1 MNESLP
7 PPTGVL
13 SPRTPD
19 TGRTPSLRRST
30 VWTGAGDAV
39 YAVCQWG
46 LLVVLAR
53 LGTPEMVGQF
63 ALALAITAP
72 VLLFSN
78 LGLRPLQ
85 STDAHH
91 QFVFGDYLTLR
102 LIMNA
107 VALGV
112 IILIATQ
119 YRIDMAATIFVV
131 GVAKC
136 VEAVSDVYFGLLQ
149 KHERM
154 DLIARSLC
162 LKGFFSLIAFTS
174 GFLLFGTVL
183 GASGGLLL
191 AWSIVLFIYDIRKG
205 HTILALTQSL
215 SRVTPASRSFQIR
228 TLMALAVPLGIGG
241 MLLSLNS
248 SMPRYFIE
256 LYWGERS
263 LGIYAGMAYVTVAM
277 GMLVNSVGQSLSP
290 RLSQYWAAG
299 SLRSFRGLLGKFAL
313 FATIWGLLGIGVGVV
328 GEAKILTLLYGN
340 EFTDHSETFV
350 WLMAVAAISHLS
362 SVCGFGMTAARI
374 IRSQSVQ
381 FACVAVVGLIGSLI
395 LIPRYGLIGAA
406 WSFGASLLT
415 QLVLSFLCLSIEMS
429 RRVKQL
435 MHSTGG
441 LSAIEK
447 VPMPALSPQK

>member
-1 MNESLP
+1 MTENRSSLI
-7 PPTGVL
+7 GVL
-13 SPRTPD
+13 SPRIHD
-19 TGRTPSLRRST
+19 AVQTPSLRRST
-30 VWTGAGDAV
+30 LWTGAGDAV

-46 LLVVLAR
+46 LLVV
-53 LGTPEMVGQF
+53 
-63 ALALAITAP
+63 AITAP
-72 VLLFSN
+72 VVLFSN

-85 STDAHH
+85 STDAQH
-91 QFVFGDYLTLR
+91 QFSFRDYLTLR
-102 LIMNA
+102 LIMNT

-112 IILIATQ
+112 IVLIAAQ

-154 DLIARSLC
+154 DLIAISLG
-162 LKGFFSLIAFTS
+162 LKGIFSLSAFAS

-191 AWSIVLFIYDIRKG
+191 AWSIVLIIFDIRKG
-205 HTILALTQSL
+205 RTILALTPHSFP
-215 SRVTPASRSFQIR
+215 VTPVPRFFQIR
-228 TLMALAVPLGIGG
+228 TLMTLAVPVGIGS

-248 SMPRYFIE
+248 SLPRYFIE
-256 LYWGERS
+256 RFWGEGS

-299 SLRSFRGLLGKFAL
+299 SFRAFRGLLGTFAL
-313 FATIWGLLGIGVGVV
+313 SATVWGLLGIGAALAGA
-328 GEAKILTLLYGN
+328 EKILTLLYGDT
-340 EFTDHSETFV
+340 FADHSQTFV
-350 WLMAVAAISHLS
+350 WLMAVAAIAHLS
-362 SVCGFGMTAARI
+362 SVCGYGMTAARI

-395 LIPRYGLIGAA
+395 LIPRYGLNGAA
-406 WSFGASLLT
+406 WSFGASVLT
-415 QLVLSFLCLSIEMS
+415 QLVLSCLCLSVEMS
-429 RRVKQL
+429 RRVRQL
-435 MHSTGG
+435 GHSTGDISVVKKAP
-441 LSAIEK
+441 L
-447 VPMPALSPQK
+447 PALSSQK

>member
-1 MNESLP
+1 MNESLS

-13 SPRTPD
+13 SPRIPN
-19 TGRTPSLRRST
+19 TGRSPSLRRST

-72 VLLFSN
+72 VVLFSN

-85 STDAHH
+85 STDAQH
-91 QFVFGDYLTLR
+91 QFAFGDYLTLR

-112 IILIATQ
+112 IVLIAAQ

-162 LKGFFSLIAFTS
+162 LKGVFSLTAFAS
-174 GFLLFGTVL
+174 GFLLSGTVL
-183 GASGGLLL
+183 GASAGLVL
-191 AWSIVLFIYDIRKG
+191 AWSIVLIVYDIRKG
-205 HTILALTQSL
+205 HTILALTQSSL
-215 SRVTPASRSFQIR
+215 RVTPASRSFQIR
-228 TLMALAVPLGIGG
+228 TLMTLAVPLGIGG

-248 SMPRYFIE
+248 SLPRYFIE
-256 LYWGERS
+256 RHWGEGS

-299 SLRSFRGLLGKFAL
+299 SFRSFSGLLGKFAL
-313 FATIWGLLGIGVGVV
+313 FATVWGLLGIGVALAGA
-328 GEAKILTLLYGN
+328 EKILALLYGDT
-340 EFTDHSETFV
+340 FADHSQTFV
-350 WLMAVAAISHLS
+350 WLMAVAAIAHLS

-395 LIPRYGLIGAA
+395 LIPRYGLNGAA
-406 WSFGASLLT
+406 WSFGASVLT
-415 QLVLSFLCLSIEMS
+415 QLVLSFLVLSIEMF
-429 RRVKQL
+429 RRVRQL
-435 MHSTGG
+435 GHSAGDISVVKKAP
-441 LSAIEK
+441 LS
-447 VPMPALSPQK
+447 ALSPQK